1 MALSWTLTFDDKVS
15 APAAKATKSLDNV
28 AKALKGLRAEDA
40 RQARLGAAVEK
51 QVASFNRVTTAV
63 EKQTRAM
70 RALTRAKA
78 LASTI
83 GTKVA
88 AKGPLADVGDQMLTA
103 GGLAGA
109 ALGAAALGG
118 TVKLGSMIA
127 DAQAFKASTLFA
139 LKTTLGTQAAAEAA
153 FAKAQATALLVGGD
167 FRETMSGFTSLVAQG
182 FDANF
187 ADQLVRAMADLR
199 TMNPQANMEG
209 ITRAISQIKST
220 GRLQGDELM
229 QLAEAGLNVE
239 KVYEQIAKQMGVVAK
254 DGKTANQIVQD
265 LQAAGKISSDVAIQ
279 AIMQSLKNQVGGKEF
294 GATAAAKA
302 NASLAGAAARAMVL
316 KESFLS
322 AVNVDWSPISRAIE
336 RVVAVMQSPAGDRL
350 SKSLGDGFTRMLA
363 VLDKVTA
370 NDIEGFIDGAAGA
383 FTEFSRVVVIAAEA
397 IGTLASAY
405 QSANS
410 GFEAVFGISIAETAI
425 GSLGGSLQITMGML
439 TLIPSTIAN
448 AVEMIVDSVSP
459 IGTDMIAGIVAG
471 IEGGASAVVDALVG
485 AVESA
490 VEAAEEAL
498 GIASPSKVTTKLG
511 YQTGIGP
518 AIGIDKALPAVRAAG
533 LRMAQAPLEAGQRLG
548 TSINNSSTTNAG
560 RVVNIQNLHAVD
572 PAAAMTAALKAGEL
586 QQ

>member
-1 MALSWTLTFDDKVS
+1 MALSWKLTLDDKVS
-15 APAAKATKSLDNV
+15 APAAKASKSLDNV
-28 AKALKGLRAEDA
+28 AKKLKELRKEDA

-51 QVASFNRVTTAV
+51 QIASFNRVTAAV

-88 AKGPLADVGDQMLTA
+88 AKGPLADVSDQLLTA

-153 FAKAQATALLVGGD
+153 FEKAKATALLVGGD
-167 FRETMSGFTSLVAQG
+167 FRETMSGFTTLVAQG

-254 DGKTANQIVQD
+254 DGKTANQLVQD

-279 AIMQSLKNQVGGKEF
+279 AIMQSLKNQVGGK
-294 GATAAAKA
+294 GVVATAAAKA
-302 NASLAGAAARAMVL
+302 NASLAGAAARAMIL
-316 KESFLS
+316 KESFLA

-363 VLDKVTA
+363 VLDQVTA
-370 NDIEGFIDGAAGA
+370 NDIEGFIDGAADA
-383 FTEFSRVVVIAAEA
+383 FTELSTAVVTVAE
-397 IGTLASAY
+397 GMGRMWNMY
-405 QSANS
+405 QQANS
-410 GFEAVFGISIAETAI
+410 VFEDVTGISIASAAV
-425 GSLGGSLQITMGML
+425 GALGNSLAITMFFFESF
-439 TLIPSTIAN
+439 PAVIAN
-448 AVEMIVDSVSP
+448 AVEMIVGSVSP

-490 VEAAEEAL
+490 VAAAEEAL